1 MAASL
6 QKGRK
11 YTFPDDISSADFDPG
26 FVWGTATSAYQIEG
40 AVLEGGR
47 QPSVWDTF
55 CLKKAGAIDNED
67 NGNNAI
73 NAYYKT
79 KEDVQLM
86 KKLGLKAYR
95 FSLSWSRI
103 LPGGKLR
110 LGINQEGVDYYNNL
124 IDELKRNEIE
134 PFVTLWH
141 WDTPNALEEDYL
153 GFLNEQIIDDFADYA
168 EFCFWEFGDRVK
180 HWITLNEPH
189 SYASSGYGYGIHAPG
204 RGGPQVDPELLAG
217 NNLGT
222 RSNDIVAPRSF
233 DNNGVGDAATEPY
246 IVAHNLLLAHAA
258 AADIYKKGFQGSQGG
273 VIGITLNQQFNEP
286 LNAKS
291 MVDQMA
297 ADRAMDFIFGWY
309 MEPLFSGKYPDTMRE
324 LVGDR
329 LPEFINNEPELLKN
343 SYDFIGLN
351 YYTARYATTAE
362 PTDVVSYLTDSNVHQ
377 TEVGLDGELIGPEG
391 GVDWFYSYPLGIYK
405 SLMQLKDKYGNPLV
419 YITENGYADAMDIKL
434 KIEEARID
442 NERIVYYNTHLQNVL
457 RAIGDDCNVKGYFA
471 WSMMDNFEWHKGYSV
486 RFGLFYVDYTHGKY
500 TRYPKH
506 SAIWF
511 KKFLNPPVQEEKLG
525 EGDAN

>member
-1 MAASL
+1 MEATL

-11 YTFPDDISSADFDPG
+11 YSFPNDITSADFEPG

-55 CLKKAGAIDNED
+55 CLTKSGAIDNED

-95 FSLSWSRI
+95 FSFSWSRI

-153 GFLNEQIIDDFADYA
+153 GFLDKQIIDDFADYA

-204 RGGPQVDPELLAG
+204 RGG
-217 NNLGT
+217 
-222 RSNDIVAPRSF
+222 
-233 DNNGVGDAATEPY
+233 VGDAATEPY
-246 IVAHNLLLAHAA
+246 IVAHNLLLAHAT
-258 AADIYKKGFQGSQGG
+258 AADIYKKGFQESQGG

-286 LNAKS
+286 LNQRNL
-291 MVDQMA
+291 VDQMA

-309 MEPLFSGKYPDTMRE
+309 MEPLFS
-324 LVGDR
+324 
-329 LPEFINNEPELLKN
+329 
-343 SYDFIGLN
+343 
-351 YYTARYATTAE
+351 
-362 PTDVVSYLTDSNVHQ
+362 DSNVHQ
-377 TEVGLDGELIGPEG
+377 TEVGLNGELIGPEG
-391 GVDWFYSYPLGIYK
+391 GVDWFFSYPLGIYK

-419 YITENGYADAMDIKL
+419 YITENGYADAMDNKL

-457 RAIGDDCNVKGYFA
+457 RAIGDGCNVKGYFA

-511 KKFLNPPVQEEKLG
+511 KKFLNPPAQEEKLR
-525 EGDAN
+525 EGDGN